1 LLKIRKILKVPLLR
15 SMPKKTKIYLDPNSK
30 GEELNF
36 HGLIIVLPEKPKLKK
51 DVLYHNLTK
60 KKQKWVREDIPKSL
74 NRDTASNYVDYI
86 DEEFRRR
93 QDGLWFYNNGIPTYI
108 TGSHYMF
115 IQWAKIDV
123 GYPDYRDA
131 NRTFFL
137 FWEACKVDKNSYGMC
152 FLKNRRSGFSYMASS
167 ESVNLS
173 TQTYESRFGI
183 LSKTGADAK
192 TMFTDKVVRIYRNYP
207 FFFQPIQDGS
217 SNPRVE
223 LAFREPA
230 KKITKNQKHI
240 EDSEALNSSI
250 DWKNTGDNSY
260 DGEKLKLLVHDEAGK
275 WSGQNSIKKNWGVT
289 RTCLLLGRKI
299 VGKCMMGSTANKLQD
314 GGAEFKDLFYAS
326 DVEDKDLNGRT
337 KSGLYKLFIPADD
350 NLEGFIDEYGFSVK
364 ETPTKAIMGVDE
376 ELIDVGSKD
385 YIQNRR
391 DALKND
397 TSSLSEF
404 KRQFPFTIEEAFRND
419 SQSCIFDVER
429 IYQQID
435 YNEVNEVQ
443 TTKGEFVWKG
453 GVQDGE
459 VIWLPH
465 RHGKWLISWIP
476 EEGQRNVIS
485 SKSGRKFPGMSSQ
498 LVAGCDPYD
507 HDTTTDGR
515 RSDAAAHVFHK
526 YSMNSD
532 ASMQFVCEYINR
544 PPKSEIFYED
554 MIKMCVFYGCQILV
568 ENNKV
573 GILKYFENRGYYEYL
588 MDRPDMTH
596 TEWSRGKQKTKGI
609 PGSGAA
615 VINAQAEAIATYVYD
630 HVGMNSD
637 TGEMGRCYFNVL
649 LDDWSR
655 FEIDNRTKYDAS
667 ISSSLALLASQK
679 YIKPKKDIAKTAP
692 FVKKY
697 SNKGMFSKQIN
708 R

>member
-1 LLKIRKILKVPLLR
+1 MQESNTIYLSKDSHGEVMEFDNLTVVL
-15 SMPKKTKIYLDPNSK
+15 PKKPRY
-30 GEELNF
+30 
-36 HGLIIVLPEKPKLKK
+36 KK
-51 DVLYHNLTK
+51 DILYHDLPK
-60 KKQKWVREDIPKSL
+60 AKQKWTRLQPPKALTRE
-74 NRDTASNYVDYI
+74 NASDYVDYI
-86 DEEFRRR
+86 EEEFRRR
-93 QDGLWFYNNGIPTYI
+93 MEGLWFYNNGVPTYI

-115 IQWAKIDV
+115 IQWSKIDV
-123 GYPDYRDA
+123 GYPDYRAA
-131 NRTFFL
+131 NRTFFI
-137 FWEACKVDKNSYGMC
+137 FWEACKLDKNSYGMC

-167 ESVNLS
+167 ETVNLS
-173 TQTYESRFGI
+173 TMTYESRFGI

-240 EDSEALNSSI
+240 ENSEALNSSI

-260 DGEKLKLLVHDEAGK
+260 DGEKLKLLVHDEAAK
-275 WSGQNSIKKNWGVT
+275 WVGQNSIKKNWSVT
-289 RTCLLLGRKI
+289 QTCLLLGRKI

-314 GGAEFKDLFYAS
+314 GGSEYKDIFYDS
-326 DVEDKDLNGRT
+326 DMCEKDLNGRT
-337 KSGLYKLFIPADD
+337 KSGLYKLFIPAYD
-350 NLEGFIDEYGFSVK
+350 NLEGFIDEYGNSVI
-364 ETPTKAIMGVDE
+364 ETPEKPVMGVDE
-376 ELIDVGSKD
+376 MLIDVGAKD

-397 TSSLSEF
+397 TTALSEF

-419 SQSCIFDVER
+419 TQSCIFDVEK
-429 IYQQID
+429 IYQQMD
-435 YNEVNEVQ
+435 YNEVNNTP
-443 TTKGEFVWKG
+443 TTRGEFIWKN
-453 GVQDGE
+453 GVQDSE
-459 VIWLPH
+459 VMWVPH
-465 RHGKWLISWIP
+465 RKGKWEITWVP
-476 EEGQRNVIS
+476 ETQNQNVVS
-485 SKSGRKFPGMSSQ
+485 SRYNKKFPGKTGD

-526 YSMNSD
+526 FSMSSD

-544 PPKSEIFYED
+544 PPKAEIFYED

-596 TEWSRGKQKTKGI
+596 TEWSRGRQKTKGI

-615 VINAQAEAIATYVYD
+615 VINAQAEAIATYIYD
-630 HVGMNSD
+630 HVGMKSD
-637 TGEMGRCYFNVL
+637 TGEMGRCYFNTL

-679 YIKPKKDIAKTAP
+679 YIKPKKELKVSSP
-692 FVKKY
+692 LVKKY
-697 SNKGMFSKQIN
+697 SNKGMFSKKIK
-708 R
+708 

>member
-1 LLKIRKILKVPLLR
+1 MQK
-15 SMPKKTKIYLDPNSK
+15 SDTIYLIEGSEGDVLEFDNLK
-30 GEELNF
+30 
-36 HGLIIVLPEKPKLKK
+36 IVLPKKPRYKK
-51 DVLYHNLTK
+51 DILYHNLP
-60 KKQKWVREDIPKSL
+60 KKQQRWTREDIPKGL
-74 NRDTASNYVDYI
+74 TRDNATDYVDYI
-86 DEEFRRR
+86 EEEFRRR
-93 QDGLWFYNNGIPTYI
+93 RDGLWFYNNGVPTYI

-115 IQWAKIDV
+115 IQWSKIDV
-123 GYPDYRDA
+123 GFPDYRDA
-131 NRTFFL
+131 NRTFFI
-137 FWEACKVDKNSYGMC
+137 FWEACKNDKNSYGMC

-167 ESVNLS
+167 EIVNLA
-173 TQTYESRFGI
+173 TQVYDSNFGL
-183 LSKTGADAK
+183 LSKTGSDAK

-230 KKITKNQKHI
+230 KKITRNQKHI
-240 EDSEALNSSI
+240 EKSEALNSII
-250 DWKNTGDNSY
+250 DWKNTADNSY
-260 DGEKLKLLVHDEAGK
+260 DGMKLKLLVHDEAGK
-275 WSGQNSIKKNWGVT
+275 WTGQNSIKKNWSVT
-289 RTCLLLGRKI
+289 QTCLLLGRKV
-299 VGKCMMGSTANKLQD
+299 VGKCMMGSTANKQQD
-314 GGAEFKDLFYAS
+314 GGAEFKDIFYNS
-326 DVEDKDLNGRT
+326 DMGEKDLNGRT
-337 KSGLYKLFIPADD
+337 KSGLYKLFIPAFD
-350 NLEGFIDEYGFSVK
+350 NLEGFIDEYGYSVVD
-364 ETPTKAIMGVDE
+364 TPGTPVMGIDDM
-376 ELIDVGSKD
+376 LINTGSKD

-397 TSSLSEF
+397 TTALSEF
-404 KRQFPFTIEEAFRND
+404 KRQFPFTVEEAFRND
-419 SQSCIFDVER
+419 TQSCIFDVER
-429 IYQQID
+429 IYQQMD
-435 YNEVNEVQ
+435 YNEVNNTP
-443 TTKGEFVWKG
+443 TTRGEFVWKN
-453 GVQDGE
+453 GVQDSE
-459 VIWLPH
+459 VMWIPH
-465 RHGKWLISWIP
+465 RKGKWEITWVP
-476 EEGQRNVIS
+476 DAENQNVVS
-485 SKSGRKFPGMSSQ
+485 SRFSKKFPGRADQ

-526 YSMNSD
+526 FSMSSD

-544 PPKSEIFYED
+544 PPKAEIFYED

-615 VINAQAEAIATYVYD
+615 VINAQAEAIATYIYD
-630 HVGMNSD
+630 HVGYD
-637 TGEMGRCYFNVL
+637 AETGEIGRCFFNTL

-679 YIKPKKDIAKTAP
+679 YIKPKKELKVSSP
-692 FVKKY
+692 LVKKY
-697 SNKGMFSKQIN
+697 SNKGMFSKQIKS
-708 R
+708 

>member
-1 LLKIRKILKVPLLR
+1 MQESNTIYLSKDSHGEVMEFDNLSVVL
-15 SMPKKTKIYLDPNSK
+15 PKKPRY
-30 GEELNF
+30 
-36 HGLIIVLPEKPKLKK
+36 KK
-51 DVLYHNLTK
+51 DILYHDLPK
-60 KKQKWVREDIPKSL
+60 AKQKWTRLQPPKALTRE
-74 NRDTASNYVDYI
+74 NASDYVDYI
-86 DEEFRRR
+86 EEEFRRR
-93 QDGLWFYNNGIPTYI
+93 MEGLWFYNNGVPTYI

-115 IQWAKIDV
+115 IQWSKIDV
-123 GYPDYRDA
+123 GYPDYRAA
-131 NRTFFL
+131 NRTFFI
-137 FWEACKVDKNSYGMC
+137 FWEACKLDKNSYGIC

-167 ESVNLS
+167 EIVNLS
-173 TQTYESRFGI
+173 TMTYESRFGI

-240 EDSEALNSSI
+240 ENSEALNSSI

-260 DGEKLKLLVHDEAGK
+260 DGEKLKLLVHDEAAK
-275 WSGQNSIKKNWGVT
+275 WIGQNSIKKNWSVT
-289 RTCLLLGRKI
+289 QTCLLLGRKI

-314 GGAEFKDLFYAS
+314 GGSEYKDIFYDS
-326 DVEDKDLNGRT
+326 DMGEKDLNGRT
-337 KSGLYKLFIPADD
+337 KSGLYKLFIPAYD
-350 NLEGFIDEYGFSVK
+350 NLEGFIDEYGNSVI
-364 ETPTKAIMGVDE
+364 ETPDKPVMGVDE
-376 ELIDVGSKD
+376 MLIDVGAKD

-397 TSSLSEF
+397 MTALSEF

-419 SQSCIFDVER
+419 TQSCIFDVEK
-429 IYQQID
+429 IYQQMD
-435 YNEVNEVQ
+435 YNEVNNTP
-443 TTKGEFVWKG
+443 TTKGEFIWKNGTQDSEVVW
-453 GVQDGE
+453 
-459 VIWLPH
+459 IPH
-465 RHGKWLISWIP
+465 RKGKWEITWVP
-476 EEGQRNVIS
+476 EAQNQNVVS
-485 SKSGRKFPGMSSQ
+485 SKHNKKFPGRTGE

-526 YSMNSD
+526 FSMSSD

-544 PPKSEIFYED
+544 PPKAEIFYED

-596 TEWSRGKQKTKGI
+596 TEWSRGRQKTKGI

-615 VINAQAEAIATYVYD
+615 VINAQAEAIATYIYD
-630 HVGMNSD
+630 HVGIKSD
-637 TGEMGRCYFNVL
+637 TGEMGRCYFNTL

-679 YIKPKKDIAKTAP
+679 YIKPKKELKVSSP
-692 FVKKY
+692 LVKRY
-697 SNKGMFSKQIN
+697 SNKGMFSKKIK
-708 R
+708 

>member
-1 LLKIRKILKVPLLR
+1 MQE
-15 SMPKKTKIYLDPNSK
+15 SNTIYLSK
-30 GEELNF
+30 DSHGEVMEFDNLT
-36 HGLIIVLPEKPKLKK
+36 IVLPKKPRYKK
-51 DVLYHNLTK
+51 DILYHDLPK
-60 KKQKWVREDIPKSL
+60 AKQKWTRLQPPKALTRE
-74 NRDTASNYVDYI
+74 NASDFVDYI
-86 DEEFRRR
+86 EEEFRRR
-93 QDGLWFYNNGIPTYI
+93 MEGLWFYNNGVPTYI

-115 IQWAKIDV
+115 IQWSKIDV
-123 GYPDYRDA
+123 GYPDYRAA
-131 NRTFFL
+131 NRTFFI
-137 FWEACKVDKNSYGMC
+137 FWEACKLDKNSYGMC

-167 ESVNLS
+167 ETVNLS
-173 TQTYESRFGI
+173 TMTYESRFGI

-240 EDSEALNSSI
+240 ENSEALNSSI

-260 DGEKLKLLVHDEAGK
+260 DGEKLKLLVHDEAAK
-275 WSGQNSIKKNWGVT
+275 WIGQNSIKKNWSVT
-289 RTCLLLGRKI
+289 QTCLLLGRKI
-299 VGKCMMGSTANKLQD
+299 VGKCLMGSTANKLQD
-314 GGAEFKDLFYAS
+314 GGSEYKDIFYDS
-326 DVEDKDLNGRT
+326 DMGEKDLNGRT
-337 KSGLYKLFIPADD
+337 KSGLYKLFIPAYD
-350 NLEGFIDEYGFSVK
+350 NLEGFIDEYGNSVIDTPK
-364 ETPTKAIMGVDE
+364 ESVMGVDE
-376 ELIDVGSKD
+376 MLIDVGAKD

-397 TSSLSEF
+397 TTSLSEF

-419 SQSCIFDVER
+419 TQSCIFDVEK
-429 IYQQID
+429 IYQQMD
-435 YNEVNEVQ
+435 YNEVNNTP
-443 TTKGEFVWKG
+443 TTRGEFIWKNG
-453 GVQDGE
+453 TQDSE
-459 VIWLPH
+459 VMWIPH
-465 RHGKWLISWIP
+465 RKGKWEITWVP
-476 EEGQRNVIS
+476 ETQNQNVIS
-485 SKSGRKFPGMSSQ
+485 SRHNKKFPGRSGE

-526 YSMNSD
+526 FSMSSD

-544 PPKSEIFYED
+544 PPKAEIFYED

-615 VINAQAEAIATYVYD
+615 VINAQAEAIATYIYD
-630 HVGMNSD
+630 HVGMKSD
-637 TGEMGRCYFNVL
+637 TGEMGRCYFNTL

-679 YIKPKKDIAKTAP
+679 YIKPKKELKVSSPLIKR
-692 FVKKY
+692 Y
-697 SNKGMFSKQIN
+697 SNKGMFSKKIK
-708 R
+708 

>member
-1 LLKIRKILKVPLLR
+1 MQE
-15 SMPKKTKIYLDPNSK
+15 SNTIYLSK
-30 GEELNF
+30 DSHGEVMEFDNLT
-36 HGLIIVLPEKPKLKK
+36 IVLPKKPRYKK
-51 DVLYHNLTK
+51 DILYHDLPK
-60 KKQKWVREDIPKSL
+60 AKQKWTRLQPPKALTRE
-74 NRDTASNYVDYI
+74 NASDFVDYI
-86 DEEFRRR
+86 EEEFRRR
-93 QDGLWFYNNGIPTYI
+93 MEGLWFYNNGVPTYI

-115 IQWAKIDV
+115 IQWSKIDV
-123 GYPDYRDA
+123 GYPDYRAA
-131 NRTFFL
+131 NRTFFI
-137 FWEACKVDKNSYGMC
+137 FWEACKLDKNSYGMC

-167 ESVNLS
+167 ETVNLS
-173 TQTYESRFGI
+173 TMTYESRFGI

-240 EDSEALNSSI
+240 ENSEALNSSI

-260 DGEKLKLLVHDEAGK
+260 DGEKLKLLVHDEAAK
-275 WSGQNSIKKNWGVT
+275 WIGQNSIKKNWSVT
-289 RTCLLLGRKI
+289 QTCLLLGRKI
-299 VGKCMMGSTANKLQD
+299 VGKCLMGSTANKLQD
-314 GGAEFKDLFYAS
+314 GGSEYKDIFYDS
-326 DVEDKDLNGRT
+326 DMGEKDLNGRT
-337 KSGLYKLFIPADD
+337 KSGLYKLFIPAYD
-350 NLEGFIDEYGFSVK
+350 NLEGFIDEYGNSVI
-364 ETPTKAIMGVDE
+364 ETPKEPVMGVDE
-376 ELIDVGSKD
+376 MLIDVGAKD

-397 TSSLSEF
+397 TTSLSEF

-419 SQSCIFDVER
+419 TQSCIFDVEK
-429 IYQQID
+429 IYQQMD
-435 YNEVNEVQ
+435 YNEVNNTP
-443 TTKGEFVWKG
+443 TTKGEFIWKNG
-453 GVQDGE
+453 AQDSE
-459 VIWLPH
+459 VIWIPH
-465 RHGKWLISWIP
+465 RKGKWEITWVP
-476 EEGQRNVIS
+476 ETQNQNVVS
-485 SKSGRKFPGMSSQ
+485 SRYNKKFPGRSGE

-526 YSMNSD
+526 FSMSSD

-544 PPKSEIFYED
+544 PPKAEIFYED

-596 TEWSRGKQKTKGI
+596 TEWSRGRQKTKGI

-615 VINAQAEAIATYVYD
+615 VINAQAEAIATYIYD
-630 HVGMNSD
+630 HVGMKSD
-637 TGEMGRCYFNVL
+637 TGEMGRCYFNTL

-679 YIKPKKDIAKTAP
+679 YIKPKKELKVSSP
-692 FVKKY
+692 LVKKY
-697 SNKGMFSKQIN
+697 SNKGMFSKKIK
-708 R
+708 

>member
-1 LLKIRKILKVPLLR
+1 MQESNTIYLSKDSHGEVMEFDNLTVVL
-15 SMPKKTKIYLDPNSK
+15 PKKPRY
-30 GEELNF
+30 
-36 HGLIIVLPEKPKLKK
+36 KK
-51 DVLYHNLTK
+51 DILYHDLPK
-60 KKQKWVREDIPKSL
+60 AKQKWTRLQPPKALTRE
-74 NRDTASNYVDYI
+74 NASDYVDYI
-86 DEEFRRR
+86 EEEFRRR
-93 QDGLWFYNNGIPTYI
+93 MEGLWFYNNGVPTYI

-115 IQWAKIDV
+115 IQWSKIDV
-123 GYPDYRDA
+123 GYPDYRAA
-131 NRTFFL
+131 NRTFFI
-137 FWEACKVDKNSYGMC
+137 FWEACKLDKNSYGMC

-167 ESVNLS
+167 ETVNLS
-173 TQTYESRFGI
+173 TMTYESRFGI

-240 EDSEALNSSI
+240 ENSEALNSSI

-260 DGEKLKLLVHDEAGK
+260 DGEKLKLLVHDEAAK
-275 WSGQNSIKKNWGVT
+275 WIGQNSIKKNWSVT
-289 RTCLLLGRKI
+289 QTCLLLGRKI

-314 GGAEFKDLFYAS
+314 GGSEYKDIFYDS
-326 DVEDKDLNGRT
+326 DMGEKDLNGRT
-337 KSGLYKLFIPADD
+337 KSGLYKLFIPAYD
-350 NLEGFIDEYGFSVK
+350 NLEGFIDEYGNSVIDTPK
-364 ETPTKAIMGVDE
+364 EPVMGVDE
-376 ELIDVGSKD
+376 MLIDVGAKD

-397 TSSLSEF
+397 MTALSEF

-419 SQSCIFDVER
+419 TQSCIFDVEK
-429 IYQQID
+429 IYQQMD
-435 YNEVNEVQ
+435 YNEVNNTP
-443 TTKGEFVWKG
+443 TTKGEFIWKNG
-453 GVQDGE
+453 TQDSE
-459 VIWLPH
+459 VIWIPH
-465 RHGKWLISWIP
+465 RKGKWEITWVP
-476 EEGQRNVIS
+476 ETQNQNVVS
-485 SKSGRKFPGMSSQ
+485 SRYNKKFPGRTGE

-526 YSMNSD
+526 FSMSSD

-544 PPKSEIFYED
+544 PPKAEIFYED

-596 TEWSRGKQKTKGI
+596 TEWSRGRQKTKGI

-615 VINAQAEAIATYVYD
+615 VINAQAEAIATYIYD
-630 HVGMNSD
+630 HVGMKSD
-637 TGEMGRCYFNVL
+637 TEEMGRCYFNTL

-679 YIKPKKDIAKTAP
+679 YIKPKKELKVSSP
-692 FVKKY
+692 LVKKY
-697 SNKGMFSKQIN
+697 SNKGMFSKKIK
-708 R
+708 

>member
-1 LLKIRKILKVPLLR
+1 MQENNTIHLIKDSPGEVMEFDNLK
-15 SMPKKTKIYLDPNSK
+15 
-30 GEELNF
+30 
-36 HGLIIVLPEKPKLKK
+36 IVLPKKPRYKK
-51 DVLYHNLTK
+51 DILYHDLPK
-60 KKQKWVREDIPKSL
+60 AKQKWTRLSTPKSL
-74 NRDTASNYVDYI
+74 TRDNASDFVDYI
-86 DEEFRRR
+86 EEEFRRR
-93 QDGLWFYNNGIPTYI
+93 MEGLWFYNNGVPTYI

-115 IQWAKIDV
+115 IQWSKIDV

-131 NRTFFL
+131 NRTFFI
-137 FWEACKVDKNSYGMC
+137 FWEACKLDKNSYGMC

-167 ESVNLS
+167 ETVNLS
-173 TQTYESRFGI
+173 TMTYESRFGI

-240 EDSEALNSSI
+240 EESEALNSSI

-260 DGEKLKLLVHDEAGK
+260 DGEKLKLFVHDEAAK
-275 WSGQNSIKKNWGVT
+275 WIGQNSIKKNWGVT
-289 RTCLLLGRKI
+289 QTCLLLGRKI

-314 GGAEFKDLFYAS
+314 GGSEYKDIFYDS
-326 DVEDKDLNGRT
+326 NSGDKDLNGRT
-337 KSGLYKLFIPADD
+337 RSGLYQLFIPAQD
-350 NLEGFIDEYGFSVK
+350 NLEGFIDEYGYSVV
-364 ETPTKAIMGVDE
+364 ETPDKPVMGVDE
-376 ELIDVGSKD
+376 MIIDVGAKN

-397 TSSLSEF
+397 TVALSEF

-419 SQSCIFDVER
+419 TQSCIFDVEK
-429 IYQQID
+429 IYQQMD
-435 YNEVNEVQ
+435 YNEVNKVA
-443 TTKGEFVWKG
+443 TTRGEFIWKG
-453 GVQDGE
+453 GVRDAE
-459 VIWLPH
+459 VIWIPH
-465 RHGKWLISWIP
+465 RKGKWEISWVP
-476 EEGQRNVIS
+476 EPEDQNVVGS
-485 SKSGRKFPGMSSQ
+485 RFNKKFPGRSGN

-526 YSMNSD
+526 FSMSSD

-544 PPKSEIFYED
+544 PPKAEIFYED

-573 GILKYFENRGYYEYL
+573 GILKHFENRGYYEYL
-588 MDRPDMTH
+588 MDRPEMTH
-596 TEWSRGKQKTKGI
+596 TEWSKGKQKTKGI

-615 VINAQAEAIATYVYD
+615 VINAQAEAIATYIYD
-630 HVGMNSD
+630 HVGMIAD

-679 YIKPKKDIAKTAP
+679 YIKPKQELKISSP
-692 FVKKY
+692 LVKRY
-697 SNKGMFSKQIN
+697 DNKGMFSKKL

>member
-1 LLKIRKILKVPLLR
+1 MQESNTIYLSKDSHGEVMEFDNLTVVL
-15 SMPKKTKIYLDPNSK
+15 PKKPRY
-30 GEELNF
+30 
-36 HGLIIVLPEKPKLKK
+36 KK
-51 DVLYHNLTK
+51 DILYHDLPK
-60 KKQKWVREDIPKSL
+60 AKQKWTRLQPPKALTRE
-74 NRDTASNYVDYI
+74 NASDYVDYI
-86 DEEFRRR
+86 EEEFRRR
-93 QDGLWFYNNGIPTYI
+93 MEGLWFYNNGVPTYI

-115 IQWAKIDV
+115 IQWSKIDV
-123 GYPDYRDA
+123 GYPDYRAA
-131 NRTFFL
+131 NRTFFI
-137 FWEACKVDKNSYGMC
+137 FWEACKLDKNSYGMC

-167 ESVNLS
+167 ETVNLS
-173 TQTYESRFGI
+173 TMTYESRFGI

-240 EDSEALNSSI
+240 ENSEALNSSI

-260 DGEKLKLLVHDEAGK
+260 DGEKLKLLVHDEAAK
-275 WSGQNSIKKNWGVT
+275 WIGQNSIKKNWSVT
-289 RTCLLLGRKI
+289 QTCLLLGRKI

-314 GGAEFKDLFYAS
+314 GGSEYKDIFYDS
-326 DVEDKDLNGRT
+326 DMGEKDLNGRT
-337 KSGLYKLFIPADD
+337 KSGLYKLFIPAYD
-350 NLEGFIDEYGFSVK
+350 NLEGFIDEYGNSVI
-364 ETPTKAIMGVDE
+364 ETPKEPVMGVDDM
-376 ELIDVGSKD
+376 LIDVGAKD

-397 TSSLSEF
+397 MTALSEF

-419 SQSCIFDVER
+419 TQSCIFDVEK
-429 IYQQID
+429 IYQQMD
-435 YNEVNEVQ
+435 YNEVNNTP
-443 TTKGEFVWKG
+443 TTKGEFIWKNG
-453 GVQDGE
+453 TQDSE
-459 VIWLPH
+459 VIWIPH
-465 RHGKWLISWIP
+465 RKGKWEITWVP
-476 EEGQRNVIS
+476 ETQNQNVVS
-485 SKSGRKFPGMSSQ
+485 SRYNKKFPGRTGE

-526 YSMNSD
+526 FSMSSD

-544 PPKSEIFYED
+544 PPKAEIFYED

-596 TEWSRGKQKTKGI
+596 TEWSRGRQKTKGI

-615 VINAQAEAIATYVYD
+615 VINAQAEAIATYIYD
-630 HVGMNSD
+630 HVGMKSD
-637 TGEMGRCYFNVL
+637 TGEMGRCYFNTL

-679 YIKPKKDIAKTAP
+679 YIKPKKELKVSSP
-692 FVKKY
+692 LVKKY
-697 SNKGMFSKQIN
+697 SNKGMFSKKIK
-708 R
+708 

>member
-1 LLKIRKILKVPLLR
+1 
-15 SMPKKTKIYLDPNSK
+15 MQENNTIYLIEDSH
-30 GEELNF
+30 GEVMEFDNLK
-36 HGLIIVLPEKPKLKK
+36 IVLPKRPRYNK
-51 DVLYHNLTK
+51 DILYHDLPK
-60 KKQKWVREDIPKSL
+60 AKQKWTRLQPPKALTRE
-74 NRDTASNYVDYI
+74 NASDFVDYI
-86 DEEFRRR
+86 EEEFRRR
-93 QDGLWFYNNGIPTYI
+93 MEGLWFYNNGVPTYI

-115 IQWAKIDV
+115 IQWSKIDV
-123 GYPDYRDA
+123 GYPDYRAA
-131 NRTFFL
+131 NRTFFI
-137 FWEACKVDKNSYGMC
+137 FWEACKLDKNSYGMC

-167 ESVNLS
+167 ETVNLS
-173 TQTYESRFGI
+173 TMTYESRFGI

-260 DGEKLKLLVHDEAGK
+260 DGEKLKLLVHDEAAK
-275 WSGQNSIKKNWGVT
+275 WIGQNSIKKNWSVT
-289 RTCLLLGRKI
+289 QTCLLLGRKI

-314 GGAEFKDLFYAS
+314 GGSEYKDIFYDS
-326 DVEDKDLNGRT
+326 NMSEKDLNGRT
-337 KSGLYKLFIPADD
+337 KSGLYKLFIPAYD
-350 NLEGFIDEYGFSVK
+350 NLEGFIDEYGNSIID
-364 ETPTKAIMGVDE
+364 TPEKPVMGVDDMV
-376 ELIDVGSKD
+376 IDVGARD

-391 DALKND
+391 DALNGD
-397 TSSLSEF
+397 STSLSEF

-419 SQSCIFDVER
+419 TQSCIFDVEK
-429 IYQQID
+429 IYQQMD
-435 YNEVNEVQ
+435 YNEVNDVK
-443 TTKGEFVWKG
+443 TTRGEFIWKHG
-453 GVQDGE
+453 TQDSE
-459 VIWLPH
+459 VIWVPH
-465 RHGKWLISWIP
+465 RKGKWEISWVP
-476 EEGQRNVIS
+476 DAQDQNVVG
-485 SKSGRKFPGMSSQ
+485 KRFNKKFPGRSDN

-526 YSMNSD
+526 FSMSSD

-544 PPKSEIFYED
+544 PPKAEIFYED

-588 MDRPDMTH
+588 MDRPEMTH
-596 TEWSRGKQKTKGI
+596 TEWSKGKQKTKGI

-615 VINAQAEAIATYVYD
+615 VINAQAEAIATYIYD
-630 HVGMNSD
+630 HVGIVPD
-637 TGEMGRCYFNVL
+637 TGEMGRCYFNTL

-679 YIKPKKDIAKTAP
+679 YIKPKKELKVSSP
-692 FVKKY
+692 LVKKY
-697 SNKGMFSKQIN
+697 SNKGMFSKKI

>member
-1 LLKIRKILKVPLLR
+1 MQK
-15 SMPKKTKIYLDPNSK
+15 SDMIYLTEGSE
-30 GEELNF
+30 GEILEFDNLK
-36 HGLIIVLPEKPKLKK
+36 IVLPKKPRYKK
-51 DVLYHNLTK
+51 DILYYNLP
-60 KKQKWVREDIPKSL
+60 KKQQKWTREDIPKGL
-74 NRDTASNYVDYI
+74 TRENASDYVDYI
-86 DEEFRRR
+86 EEEFRRR
-93 QDGLWFYNNGIPTYI
+93 EEGLWFYNNGVPTYI

-115 IQWAKIDV
+115 IQWSKIDV
-123 GYPDYRDA
+123 GFPDYRDA
-131 NRTFFL
+131 NRTFFI
-137 FWEACKVDKNSYGMC
+137 FWEACKNDKNSYGIC

-167 ESVNLS
+167 EIVNQA
-173 TQTYESRFGI
+173 TQVYDSNFGL
-183 LSKTGADAK
+183 LSKTGSDAK

-240 EDSEALNSSI
+240 EKSEALNSTI
-250 DWKNTGDNSY
+250 DWKNTADNSY
-260 DGEKLKLLVHDEAGK
+260 DGMKLKLLVHDEAGK
-275 WSGQNSIKKNWGVT
+275 WTGQNSIKKNWGVT
-289 RTCLLLGRKI
+289 QTCLLLGRKV
-299 VGKCMMGSTANKLQD
+299 VGKCMMGSTANKQQD
-314 GGAEFKDLFYAS
+314 GGAEFKDIFYDS
-326 DVEDKDLNGRT
+326 DMGEKDLNGRT
-337 KSGLYKLFIPADD
+337 KSGLYKLFIPAFD
-350 NLEGFIDEYGFSVK
+350 NLEGFIDEYGYSVIDTP
-364 ETPTKAIMGVDE
+364 ETPVMGIDE
-376 ELIDVGSKD
+376 MIIETGARD

-397 TSSLSEF
+397 TTALSEF
-404 KRQFPFTIEEAFRND
+404 KRQFPFTVEEAFRND
-419 SQSCIFDVER
+419 TQSCIFDVER
-429 IYQQID
+429 IYQQMD
-435 YNEVNEVQ
+435 YNEVNNTP
-443 TTKGEFVWKG
+443 TTRGEFVWKN
-453 GVQDGE
+453 GVQDSE
-459 VIWLPH
+459 VMWIPH
-465 RHGKWLISWIP
+465 RKGKWEITWVP
-476 EEGQRNVIS
+476 EAQNQNVVS
-485 SKSGRKFPGMSSQ
+485 SRFNKKFPGKADH

-526 YSMNSD
+526 FSMSSD

-544 PPKSEIFYED
+544 PPKAEIFYED

-615 VINAQAEAIATYVYD
+615 VINAQAEAIATYIYD
-630 HVGMNSD
+630 HVGYNAS
-637 TGEMGRCYFNVL
+637 TGEIGRCYFNTL

-679 YIKPKKDIAKTAP
+679 YIKPKKELKASSP
-692 FVKKY
+692 LVKRY
-697 SNKGMFSKQIN
+697 SNKGMFSKQIKS
-708 R
+708 

>member
-1 LLKIRKILKVPLLR
+1 MQESNTIYLSKDSHGEVMEFDNLTVVL
-15 SMPKKTKIYLDPNSK
+15 PKKPRY
-30 GEELNF
+30 
-36 HGLIIVLPEKPKLKK
+36 KK
-51 DVLYHNLTK
+51 DILYHDLPK
-60 KKQKWVREDIPKSL
+60 AKQKWTRLQPPKALTRE
-74 NRDTASNYVDYI
+74 NASDYVDYI
-86 DEEFRRR
+86 EEEFRRR
-93 QDGLWFYNNGIPTYI
+93 MEGLWFYNNGVPTYI

-115 IQWAKIDV
+115 IQWSKIDV
-123 GYPDYRDA
+123 GYPDYRAA
-131 NRTFFL
+131 NRTFFI
-137 FWEACKVDKNSYGMC
+137 FWEACKLDKNSYGMC

-167 ESVNLS
+167 ETVNLS
-173 TQTYESRFGI
+173 TMTYESRFGI

-240 EDSEALNSSI
+240 ENSEALNSSI

-260 DGEKLKLLVHDEAGK
+260 DGEKLKLLVHDEAAK
-275 WSGQNSIKKNWGVT
+275 WIGQNSIKKNWSVT
-289 RTCLLLGRKI
+289 QTCLLLGRKI

-314 GGAEFKDLFYAS
+314 GGSEYKDIFYDS
-326 DVEDKDLNGRT
+326 DMGEKDLNGRT
-337 KSGLYKLFIPADD
+337 KSGLYKLFIPAYD
-350 NLEGFIDEYGFSVK
+350 NLEGFIDEYGNSVIDTPK
-364 ETPTKAIMGVDE
+364 EPVMGVDE
-376 ELIDVGSKD
+376 MLIDVGAKD

-397 TSSLSEF
+397 MTALSEF

-419 SQSCIFDVER
+419 TQSCIFDVEK
-429 IYQQID
+429 IYQQMD
-435 YNEVNEVQ
+435 YNEVNNTP
-443 TTKGEFVWKG
+443 TTKGEFIWKNG
-453 GVQDGE
+453 TQDSE
-459 VIWLPH
+459 VIWIPH
-465 RHGKWLISWIP
+465 RKGKWEITWVP
-476 EEGQRNVIS
+476 ETQNQNVVS
-485 SKSGRKFPGMSSQ
+485 SRYNKKFPGRTGE

-526 YSMNSD
+526 FSMSSD

-544 PPKSEIFYED
+544 PPKAEIFYED

-596 TEWSRGKQKTKGI
+596 TEWSRGRQKTKGI

-615 VINAQAEAIATYVYD
+615 VINAQAEAIATYIYD
-630 HVGMNSD
+630 HVGMKSD
-637 TGEMGRCYFNVL
+637 TGEMGRCYFNTL

-679 YIKPKKDIAKTAP
+679 YIKPKKELKVSSP
-692 FVKKY
+692 LVKKY
-697 SNKGMFSKQIN
+697 SNKGMFSKKIK
-708 R
+708 

>member
-1 LLKIRKILKVPLLR
+1 MQKSDKVYLIEGSEGEVLEFDNLK
-15 SMPKKTKIYLDPNSK
+15 
-30 GEELNF
+30 
-36 HGLIIVLPEKPKLKK
+36 IVLPKKPRLKK
-51 DVLYHNLTK
+51 DILYHNLPK
-60 KKQKWVREDIPKSL
+60 GKQRWTREGMPKGLS
-74 NRDTASNYVDYI
+74 RDNATDYVDYI
-86 DEEFRRR
+86 EEEFRRR
-93 QDGLWFYNNGIPTYI
+93 RDGLWFFNNGVPTYI

-115 IQWAKIDV
+115 IQWSKIDV

-131 NRTFFL
+131 NRTFFI
-137 FWEACKVDKNSYGMC
+137 FWEACKLDKNSYGMC

-167 ESVNLS
+167 EIVNQA
-173 TQTYESRFGI
+173 TQTYDSNFGL

-192 TMFTDKVVRIYRNYP
+192 IMFTDKVVRIYRNYP

-240 EDSEALNSSI
+240 EESEALNSTI
-250 DWKNTGDNSY
+250 DWRNTADNSY
-260 DGEKLKLLVHDEAGK
+260 DGMKLKLLIHDEAGK
-275 WSGQNSIKKNWGVT
+275 WTGQNSIKKNWGVT
-289 RTCLLLGRKI
+289 QTCLLLGRKV
-299 VGKCMMGSTANKLQD
+299 VGKCMMGSTANKQQD
-314 GGAEFKDLFYAS
+314 GGAEFKDIFYDS
-326 DVEDKDLNGRT
+326 NTDDKDLNGRT
-337 KSGLYKLFIPADD
+337 KSGLYKLFIPAYD
-350 NLEGFIDEYGFSVK
+350 NLEGFIDEYGYSVI
-364 ETPTKAIMGVDE
+364 ETPKKPIMGIDEMLVD
-376 ELIDVGSKD
+376 IGAKD

-397 TSSLSEF
+397 TTALSEF
-404 KRQFPFTIEEAFRND
+404 KRQFPFTVEESFRND
-419 SQSCIFDVER
+419 TQSCIFDVER
-429 IYQQID
+429 IYQQMD
-435 YNEVNEVQ
+435 YNEVNNA
-443 TTKGEFVWKG
+443 TTTRGEFVWRNGK
-453 GVQDGE
+453 QDEE
-459 VIWLPH
+459 VIWIPH
-465 RHGKWLISWIP
+465 RKGKWEISWVP
-476 EEGQRNVIS
+476 EHQDQNNIS
-485 SKSGRKFPGMSSQ
+485 SRYGKRFPGRSDV

-515 RSDAAAHVFHK
+515 RSDASAHVFHK
-526 YSMNSD
+526 FSMASD

-544 PPKSEIFYED
+544 PPKAEIFYED

-596 TEWSRGKQKTKGI
+596 TDWSRGKQKTKGI

-615 VINAQAEAIATYVYD
+615 VINAQAEAIATYIYD
-630 HVGMNSD
+630 HVGQNEN

-679 YIKPKKDIAKTAP
+679 YIKPKKELKISSP
-692 FVKKY
+692 LVKRY
-697 SNKGMFSKQIN
+697 NNKGMSSKKL
-708 R
+708 RA

>member
-1 LLKIRKILKVPLLR
+1 MQESNTIYLSKDSHGEVMEFDNLTVVL
-15 SMPKKTKIYLDPNSK
+15 PKKPRY
-30 GEELNF
+30 
-36 HGLIIVLPEKPKLKK
+36 KK
-51 DVLYHNLTK
+51 DILYHDLPK
-60 KKQKWVREDIPKSL
+60 AKQKWTRLQPPKALTRE
-74 NRDTASNYVDYI
+74 NASDYVDYI
-86 DEEFRRR
+86 EEEFRRR
-93 QDGLWFYNNGIPTYI
+93 MEGLWFYNNGVPTYI

-115 IQWAKIDV
+115 IQWSKIDV
-123 GYPDYRDA
+123 GYPDYRAA
-131 NRTFFL
+131 NRTFFI
-137 FWEACKVDKNSYGMC
+137 FWEACKLDKNSYGMC

-167 ESVNLS
+167 ETVNLS
-173 TQTYESRFGI
+173 TMTYESRFGI

-240 EDSEALNSSI
+240 ENSEALNSSI

-260 DGEKLKLLVHDEAGK
+260 DGEKLKLLVHDEAAK
-275 WSGQNSIKKNWGVT
+275 WIGQNSIKKNWSVT
-289 RTCLLLGRKI
+289 QTCLLLGRKI

-314 GGAEFKDLFYAS
+314 GGSEYKDIFYDS
-326 DVEDKDLNGRT
+326 DMGEKDLNGRT
-337 KSGLYKLFIPADD
+337 KSGLYKLFIPAYD
-350 NLEGFIDEYGFSVK
+350 NLEGFIDEYGNSVI
-364 ETPTKAIMGVDE
+364 ETPKEPVMGVDDM
-376 ELIDVGSKD
+376 LIDVGAKD

-397 TSSLSEF
+397 MTALSEF

-419 SQSCIFDVER
+419 TQSCIFDVEK
-429 IYQQID
+429 IYQQMD
-435 YNEVNEVQ
+435 YNEVNNTP
-443 TTKGEFVWKG
+443 TTKGEFIWKNGTQDSEVVW
-453 GVQDGE
+453 
-459 VIWLPH
+459 IPH
-465 RHGKWLISWIP
+465 RKGKWEITWVP
-476 EEGQRNVIS
+476 EAQNQNVVS
-485 SKSGRKFPGMSSQ
+485 SRYNKKFPGRTGE

-526 YSMNSD
+526 FSMSSD

-544 PPKSEIFYED
+544 PPKAEIFYED

-596 TEWSRGKQKTKGI
+596 TEWSRGRQKTKGI

-615 VINAQAEAIATYVYD
+615 VINAQAEAIATYIYD
-630 HVGMNSD
+630 HVGMKSD
-637 TGEMGRCYFNVL
+637 TGEMGRCYFNTL

-679 YIKPKKDIAKTAP
+679 YIKPKKELKVSSP
-692 FVKKY
+692 LVKKY
-697 SNKGMFSKQIN
+697 SNKGMFSKKIK
-708 R
+708 

>member
-1 LLKIRKILKVPLLR
+1 MQE
-15 SMPKKTKIYLDPNSK
+15 SNTIYLSK
-30 GEELNF
+30 DSHGEVMEFDNLT
-36 HGLIIVLPEKPKLKK
+36 IVLPKKPRYKK
-51 DVLYHNLTK
+51 DILYHDLPK
-60 KKQKWVREDIPKSL
+60 AKQKWTRLQPPKALTRE
-74 NRDTASNYVDYI
+74 NASDYVDYI
-86 DEEFRRR
+86 EEEFRRR
-93 QDGLWFYNNGIPTYI
+93 MEGLWFYNNGVPTYI

-115 IQWAKIDV
+115 IQWSKIDV
-123 GYPDYRDA
+123 GYPDYRAA
-131 NRTFFL
+131 NRTFFI
-137 FWEACKVDKNSYGMC
+137 FWEACKLDKNSYGMC

-167 ESVNLS
+167 ETVNLS
-173 TQTYESRFGI
+173 TMTYESRFGI

-240 EDSEALNSSI
+240 ENSEALNSSI

-260 DGEKLKLLVHDEAGK
+260 DGEKLKLLVHDEAAK
-275 WSGQNSIKKNWGVT
+275 WIGQNSIKKNWSVT
-289 RTCLLLGRKI
+289 QTCLLLGRKI
-299 VGKCMMGSTANKLQD
+299 VGKCLMGSTANKLQD
-314 GGAEFKDLFYAS
+314 GGSEYKDIFYDS
-326 DVEDKDLNGRT
+326 DMGEKDLNGRT
-337 KSGLYKLFIPADD
+337 KSGLYKLFIPAYD
-350 NLEGFIDEYGFSVK
+350 NLEGFIDEYGNSVI
-364 ETPTKAIMGVDE
+364 ETPKEPVMGVDE
-376 ELIDVGSKD
+376 MLIDVGAKD

-397 TSSLSEF
+397 TTSLSEF

-419 SQSCIFDVER
+419 TQSCIFDVEK
-429 IYQQID
+429 IYQQMD
-435 YNEVNEVQ
+435 YNEVNNTP
-443 TTKGEFVWKG
+443 TTKGEFIWKNG
-453 GVQDGE
+453 TQDSE
-459 VIWLPH
+459 VIWIPH
-465 RHGKWLISWIP
+465 RKGKWEITWVP
-476 EEGQRNVIS
+476 ETQNQNVVS
-485 SKSGRKFPGMSSQ
+485 SRYNKKFPGRTGE

-526 YSMNSD
+526 FSMSSD

-544 PPKSEIFYED
+544 PPKAEIFYED

-596 TEWSRGKQKTKGI
+596 TEWSRGRQKTKGI

-615 VINAQAEAIATYVYD
+615 VINAQAEAIATYIYD
-630 HVGMNSD
+630 HVGMKSD
-637 TGEMGRCYFNVL
+637 TGEMGRCYFNTL

-679 YIKPKKDIAKTAP
+679 YIKPKKELKVSSP
-692 FVKKY
+692 LVKKY
-697 SNKGMFSKQIN
+697 SNKGMFSKKIK
-708 R
+708 

>member
-1 LLKIRKILKVPLLR
+1 MQE
-15 SMPKKTKIYLDPNSK
+15 SNTIYLSK
-30 GEELNF
+30 DSHGEVMEFDNLT
-36 HGLIIVLPEKPKLKK
+36 IVLPKKPRYKK
-51 DVLYHNLTK
+51 DILYHDLPK
-60 KKQKWVREDIPKSL
+60 AKQKWTRLQPPKALTRE
-74 NRDTASNYVDYI
+74 NASDYVDYI
-86 DEEFRRR
+86 EEEFRRR
-93 QDGLWFYNNGIPTYI
+93 MEGLWFYNNGVPTYI

-115 IQWAKIDV
+115 IQWSKIDV
-123 GYPDYRDA
+123 GYPDYRAA
-131 NRTFFL
+131 NRTFFI
-137 FWEACKVDKNSYGMC
+137 FWEACKLDKNSYGMC

-167 ESVNLS
+167 ETVNLS
-173 TQTYESRFGI
+173 TMTYESRFGI

-240 EDSEALNSSI
+240 ENSEALNSSI

-260 DGEKLKLLVHDEAGK
+260 DGEKLKLLVHDEAAK
-275 WSGQNSIKKNWGVT
+275 WIGQNSIKKNWSVT
-289 RTCLLLGRKI
+289 QTCLLLGRKI
-299 VGKCMMGSTANKLQD
+299 VGKCLMGSTANKLQD
-314 GGAEFKDLFYAS
+314 GGSEYKDIFYDS
-326 DVEDKDLNGRT
+326 DMGEKDLNGRT
-337 KSGLYKLFIPADD
+337 KSGLYKLFIPAYD
-350 NLEGFIDEYGFSVK
+350 NLEGFIDEYGNSVIDTPK
-364 ETPTKAIMGVDE
+364 ESVMGVDE
-376 ELIDVGSKD
+376 MLIDVGAKD

-397 TSSLSEF
+397 TTSLSEF

-419 SQSCIFDVER
+419 TQSCIFDVEK
-429 IYQQID
+429 IYQQMD
-435 YNEVNEVQ
+435 YNEVNNTP
-443 TTKGEFVWKG
+443 TTRGEFIWKNG
-453 GVQDGE
+453 TQDSE
-459 VIWLPH
+459 VMWIPH
-465 RHGKWLISWIP
+465 RKGKWEITWVP
-476 EEGQRNVIS
+476 ETQNQNVIS
-485 SKSGRKFPGMSSQ
+485 SRHNKKFPGRSGE

-526 YSMNSD
+526 FSMSSD

-544 PPKSEIFYED
+544 PPKAEIFYED

-615 VINAQAEAIATYVYD
+615 VINAQAEAIATYIYD
-630 HVGMNSD
+630 HVGMKSD
-637 TGEMGRCYFNVL
+637 TGEMGRCYFNTL

-679 YIKPKKDIAKTAP
+679 YIKPKKELKVSSPLIKR
-692 FVKKY
+692 Y
-697 SNKGMFSKQIN
+697 SNKGMFSKKIK
-708 R
+708 